1 MIQSADIISDIRVTR
16 AEAGL
21 THFVALVERLLLLP
35 GGQSQ
40 GGQSQGGQ
48 QEVTGG
54 IQEWARDRR
63 QREGGE
69 LTRHYYNMM

>member
-1 MIQSADIISDIRVTR
+1 MIQCDDIISDIRVTR
-16 AEAGL
+16 AEAGP
-21 THFVALVERLLLLP
+21 THYEALVERLLLLP

-48 QEVTGG
+48 QEVTGD

>member
-1 MIQSADIISDIRVTR
+1 MIQCADIISDIRVTR
-16 AEAGL
+16 AEAGQ
-21 THFVALVERLLLLP
+21 THCEALVERPLLLP
-35 GGQSQ
+35 